1 MRWAQPPAPPLVP
14 TPEQGRDLLRRE
26 LVDPTYHQDDVLRRL
41 LAWLGRRVLDL
52 LDAASAAPPL
62 SVFAA
67 MAIGLLLVLAL
78 IWLATRART
87 APQRRPGASAVLP
100 DASIGAVQ
108 WRRRAEQALAAG
120 RPSEALV
127 DGFRALV
134 ARQVERGRLDGAPG
148 TTAHEVTQVLRS
160 AYPDQA
166 AEMSEGARLFDLVLY
181 GDRAATQEQATFV
194 LALDDELAGA
204 R

>member
-1 MRWAQPPAPPLVP
+1 MRWAPPPDPPLVP

-26 LVDPTYHQDDVLRRL
+26 LVDPTYHQEDVLGRL
-41 LAWLGRRVLDL
+41 LDWLVRRVLGV
-52 LDAASAAPPL
+52 LDAASTTPPL

-67 MAIGLLLVLAL
+67 MATGLLLVLAL

-87 APQRRPGASAVLP
+87 AHQRRPDASAVLP
-100 DASIGAVQ
+100 DASVSATE
-108 WRRRAEQALAAG
+108 WRERAQRALAED
-120 RPSEALV
+120 RSSDALV

-134 ARQVERGRLDGAPG
+134 AHQVERGRLDGAPG
-148 TTAHEVTQVLRS
+148 TTAHEVAQMLRS

-166 AEMSEGARLFDLVLY
+166 AGMSEGARLFDLVLY

-194 LALDDELAGA
+194 LALDDELAEA